1 MTWSGHADSG
11 IISLR
16 GVVAWSSIFPRA
28 AWPQAAPALLPTL
41 GAYKAGGARAVVA
54 FLLGGL
60 SGAGFNSQWE
70 TWESSHVAGRMASDF
85 CVNPE

>member
-41 GAYKAGGARAVVA
+41 GAYKAGGARSS
-54 FLLGGL
+54 GGL
-60 SGAGFNSQWE
+60 SPGRCQWCR
-70 TWESSHVAGRMASDF
+70 V
-85 CVNPE
+85 